1 MSTVIH
7 PSENEGR
14 DGGLPDATCS
24 SSVEDAVVAMIRS
37 RGKVGR
43 RKYRTT
49 MDRRDLHPDEWVQHH
64 QEELADALQY
74 AERLKGMAELL
85 HTARDIML
93 TLLHERD
100 WECAS
105 QWVDRY
111 HAQFFLP
118 TNVDVEAPPPLE
130 SDCAETE
137 KLMGGC
143 SLTPCSFSSS
153 S

>member
-1 MSTVIH
+1 
-7 PSENEGR
+7 
-14 DGGLPDATCS
+14 
-24 SSVEDAVVAMIRS
+24 MIRS

-43 RKYRTT
+43 QKYRTT
-49 MDRRDLHPDEWVQHH
+49 MDRKDLHPDEWVQHH

-105 QWVDRY
+105 EWVDRY
-111 HAQFFLP
+111 HAQFFPP
-118 TNVDVEAPPPLE
+118 TNR
-130 SDCAETE
+130 
-137 KLMGGC
+137 
-143 SLTPCSFSSS
+143 
-153 S
+153 

>member
-1 MSTVIH
+1 MSQKNEIEAGNPGTTTDFL
-7 PSENEGR
+7 PS
-14 DGGLPDATCS
+14 DGASCSS
-24 SSVEDAVVAMIRS
+24 SSVENAVVAMIRS

-49 MDRRDLHPDEWVQHH
+49 MDRKDLHPDEWVQHH

-105 QWVDRY
+105 EWVDRY
-111 HAQFFLP
+111 HAQFFPP
-118 TNVDVEAPPPLE
+118 TN
-130 SDCAETE
+130 AEVRHGA
-137 KLMGGC
+137 KDADLD
-143 SLTPCSFSSS
+143 
-153 S
+153 